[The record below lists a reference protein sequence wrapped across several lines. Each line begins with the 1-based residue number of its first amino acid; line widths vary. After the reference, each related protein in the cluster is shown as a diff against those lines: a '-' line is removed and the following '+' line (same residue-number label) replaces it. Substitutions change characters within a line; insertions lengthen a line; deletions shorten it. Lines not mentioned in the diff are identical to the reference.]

1 MKGNRKR
8 TTGPTMTAIA
18 ERLGVSQSTVSKALR
33 GATDLNPE
41 TAARVRKAAE
51 EMGFDAVHISNKVNC
66 RQSIGVVFM
75 ELCSEYYNG
84 IFTAF
89 AGAIEARGYR
99 AVTML
104 ADFNDEQKQEECIK
118 YLARLRVSGI
128 LFLTELDFSTDRI
141 RKTLKKYGVPAVIIS
156 RMTRVDFCDVI
167 SVNHSVGV
175 EMAVDELC
183 RLGHRRIAFIG
194 DHFTQR
200 REKAFRD
207 TLQRLSLAVSE
218 SHIVT
223 DCGRYCKGG
232 YEAAKKIFSLP
243 AAERPTA
250 CFAAYDHLA
259 YGILRAAREA
269 GIRIPEDFSV
279 IGVDDNQVSDYI
291 APRLSS
297 VRMPVEE
304 VGRQASDMLLAR
316 IDGSTAPFSTI
327 FLTPKLIRRESA
339 AENHSTEVQKP

>member
-18 ERLGVSQSTVSKALR
+18 ERLGISQSTVSKALR

-41 TAARVRKAAE
+41 TAAKVRRAAE
-51 EMGFDAVHISNKVNC
+51 EMGFDTAHISNKVNC

-84 IFTAF
+84 IFSAF
-89 AGAIEARGYR
+89 SAAIEARGFK

-104 ADFNDEQKQEECIK
+104 ADFNDEKKQEECIK

-128 LFLTELDFSTDRI
+128 LFLTELDFSADRI
-141 RKTLKKYGVPAVIIS
+141 RKPLQKYGVPAVIIS

-175 EMAVDELC
+175 EMGVDELF
-183 RLGHRRIAFIG
+183 RLGHRRIAFVG
-194 DHFTQR
+194 DEFTQR
-200 REKAFRD
+200 RERAFRD
-207 TLQRLSLAVSE
+207 TVQRLGLSVPDCYTVS
-218 SHIVT
+218 

-232 YEAAKKIFSLP
+232 YEAAKKLFALP
-243 AAERPTA
+243 PSERPTA

-291 APRLSS
+291 APRLSTI
-297 VRMPVEE
+297 RMPVEE

-327 FLTPKLIRRESA
+327 FLTPKLIRRDST